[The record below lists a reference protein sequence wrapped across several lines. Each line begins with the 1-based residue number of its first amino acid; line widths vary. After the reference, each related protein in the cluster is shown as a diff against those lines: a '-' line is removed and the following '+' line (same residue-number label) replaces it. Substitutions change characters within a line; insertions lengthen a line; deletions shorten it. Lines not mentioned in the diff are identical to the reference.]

1 MNYLALKDL
10 ILKQKS
16 YLCVGL
22 DTDETKIPT
31 HLQKNI
37 NGIIDFNKAIIE
49 ATKDFCVAYKI
60 NTAFYEAYGAK
71 GWEIIEKTLDFI
83 PSTHFK
89 IADAKRGDIGNT
101 SDKYAQT
108 FFHTFNFDAVTA
120 APYMGKDSIQ
130 PFLNY
135 ENKWVILLALTSN
148 EGNKDFQHLVLENGQ
163 KLFEKVLETSQNWA
177 DENKMMYVVGATNPE
192 ELKIIRQKYPSH
204 FFLVPGVGAQ
214 GGNLNEVSQAALN
227 QNIGLLINA
236 SRSILYA
243 SPQIDFAEKAK
254 EEAQKMQKEM
264 EKWINIIQKNKCK

>member
-1 MNYLALKDL
+1 MNYSALKNF

-22 DTDETKIPT
+22 DTDEIKIPT
-31 HLQKNI
+31 HLQKNT

-60 NTAFYEAYGAK
+60 NTAFYEAYGVK

-108 FFHTFNFDAVTA
+108 FFHTFNFDAVTV

-148 EGNKDFQHLVLENGQ
+148 EGNKDFQHLALENGQ

-177 DENKMMYVVGATNPE
+177 DENKMMYVIGATNPE

-214 GGNLNEVSQAALN
+214 GGDLNEVSQAALN

>member
-1 MNYLALKDL
+1 MTYSNLVDF
-10 ILKQKS
+10 IHQQKS

-22 DTDETKIPT
+22 DSDETKIPI
-31 HLQKNI
+31 HLQKNT
-37 NGIIDFNKAIIE
+37 NAIIDFNREIIDVT
-49 ATKDFCVAYKI
+49 ADFCVAYKI

-71 GWEIIEKTLDFI
+71 GWEIIEKTLEFI
-83 PSTHFK
+83 PKTHFK

-108 FFHTFNFDAVTA
+108 FFQTFDFDAVTV
-120 APYMGKDSIQ
+120 APYMGKDSIM

-148 EGNKDFQHLVLENGQ
+148 EGNKDFQHLTLENGQ
-163 KLFEKVLETSQNWA
+163 KLFEKVLETSQNWGN
-177 DENKMMYVVGATNPE
+177 ENKIMYVIGATNPI
-192 ELKIIRQKYPSH
+192 ELKSIREKYPKH

-214 GGNLNEVSQAALN
+214 GGDLNEVSQTAIN
-227 QNIGLLINA
+227 DNIGLFINA

-243 SPQIDFAEKAK
+243 SNGYDFAEKAK

-264 EKWINIIQKNKCK
+264 EKWIEK